1 MLTGH
6 GASDDVA
13 AGAPPS
19 TEWRA
24 HGPLADGPLGKRAA
38 ARLVDFAIGVALL
51 VAMVVAVST
60 AAGPS
65 PDGTG
70 VMLVSIVCT
79 FFVYLSYEVL
89 LVGFLGR
96 TLGKQLMGLEVVRV
110 GDGGRPGLRR
120 SFLRHLLPMLLL
132 VGFFPLYP
140 LPYIAAA
147 MAKDH
152 RWPHDRLA
160 GTRVVVSSR

>member
-1 MLTGH
+1 MLTRH
-6 GASDDVA
+6 GASGDVA
-13 AGAPPS
+13 GGSPPS
-19 TEWRA
+19 TEWRV
-24 HGPLADGPLGKRAA
+24 GPAADAPLGMRAA
-38 ARLVDFAIGVALL
+38 ARLLDFAVGVALL
-51 VAMVVAVST
+51 VAMVVAVGT

-79 FFVYLSYEVL
+79 FFVYLPYEVL
-89 LVGFLGR
+89 LVGLLGR
-96 TLGKQLMGLEVVRV
+96 TLGKQVMGLEVIRV
-110 GDGGRPGLRR
+110 GDGERPGIRR
-120 SFLRHLLPMLLL
+120 SFLRNLLPMLLL

-140 LPYIAAA
+140 LPYLAAA